1 MSPREGNSKTYDSP
15 ILDPPDAERLEL
27 LRTERL
33 ARLQGSMRA
42 HDVAAC
48 LLFNEPNIRY
58 ATGASAMPVY
68 AMSTFVRCAV
78 VPQEGQPILFE
89 HANSVHRSRRRA
101 PDVRPMHAWEFFDD
115 PVADAAWRAATTDRR
130 VAVGDLVYVG
140 TDSVALE
147 GCFFCVSR
155 TFAVGEP
162 RAAQRATYRAAQSWL
177 SSMEALVRRGLT
189 CGELAAMAPPIPERF
204 MAQRYECMIHG
215 IGLDEENPSVCHPLD
230 AQSNAESVLESGMVL
245 VVEGYFGGLAG

>member
-115 PVADAAWRAATTDRR
+115 PVAEAAAWADVTVAALGELGLTGHLVAMDRA
-130 VAVGDLVYVG
+130 G
-140 TDSVALE
+140 TAAYLALE
-147 GCFFCVSR
+147 SRGVRLRDSGPVTQQARQVKGPVERSLFDQNAPLIEAELRTVEAALAPGVSER
-155 TFAVGEP
+155 ELLGE
-162 RAAQRATYRAAQSWL
+162 
-177 SSMEALVRRGLT
+177 
-189 CGELAAMAPPIPERF
+189 MARILLR
-204 MAQRYECMIHG
+204 
-215 IGLDEENPSVCHPLD
+215 
-230 AQSNAESVLESGMVL
+230 
-245 VVEGYFGGLAG
+245 

>member
-48 LLFNEPNIRY
+48 VLFNEPNIRY

-78 VPQEGQPILFE
+78 VPQ
-89 HANSVHRSRRRA
+89 RA
-101 PDVRPMHAWEFFDD
+101 SPSSSSTRTPCIGRGVERPTSARCT
-115 PVADAAWRAATTDRR
+115 PGSSSTTPSLKRA
-130 VAVGDLVYVG
+130 
-140 TDSVALE
+140 
-147 GCFFCVSR
+147 
-155 TFAVGEP
+155 
-162 RAAQRATYRAAQSWL
+162 
-177 SSMEALVRRGLT
+177 RGR
-189 CGELAAMAPPIPERF
+189 G
-204 MAQRYECMIHG
+204 
-215 IGLDEENPSVCHPLD
+215 
-230 AQSNAESVLESGMVL
+230 
-245 VVEGYFGGLAG
+245 